1 MSADDFGR
9 SERTV
14 IRPNPGGR
22 RPTPQPTPAAPQPAP
37 APQASLSGQTD
48 SDQWFRGA
56 PASPSPPAAEPPR
69 ESVSRSV
76 PVAGHENVLL
86 EAAQPLLLLL
96 GRLRASLAHAKFA
109 SLMEQVSRAVED
121 FERRLQ
127 SAGLRP
133 EQAKAAKY
141 ILCATA
147 DDIVQNIPNE
157 ERQVWTQYSMLS
169 RFFGER
175 TGGVRFF
182 DELDR
187 AKSDPLNN
195 YDQLELQYACLALGF
210 QGVHRTSSGGQQ
222 MLQQTQRNLYEILR
236 RVRPRAAEAW
246 SPNWPGQTL
255 PLAAAS
261 IRIPLWA
268 VAAAVAALLLV
279 LFLTLRFL
287 LASSSDAV
295 AEEIGRLV
303 SSEPLALQRRVA
315 VAPAPPVQARR
326 STQLERIRA
335 ALASEIGAQQVDASA
350 NAANIVIRIGTFAS
364 FQSGEAKVL
373 ESFRPVAAKIGAAL
387 DKEPGYIKIIGHT
400 DNVRL
405 ATAKFESNFAL
416 SLERAQAV
424 SRLLAEVVKGRDRL
438 LVEGKG
444 ADAPISSNET
454 NEGRA
459 RNRRVEILIPRDDI

>member
-22 RPTPQPTPAAPQPAP
+22 RPAQATPQPASAPQAAAPQPE
-37 APQASLSGQTD
+37 TE
-48 SDQWFRGA
+48 QWFRGMPA
-56 PASPSPPAAEPPR
+56 PDPSPASSGPQRDPVMP
-69 ESVSRSV
+69 SV
-76 PVAGHENVLL
+76 PVAGHENLLL

-109 SLMEQVSRAVED
+109 SLMEQVSRAVEEFD
-121 FERRLQ
+121 RRLHT
-127 SAGLRP
+127 SGLRQ

-141 ILCATA
+141 VLCATA

-182 DELDR
+182 EELDR
-187 AKSDPLNN
+187 AKTDPLGN

-210 QGVHRTSSGGQQ
+210 QGVHRTSASGQQ
-222 MLQQTQRNLYEILR
+222 MLQQIQRGLYEILR
-236 RVRPRAAEAW
+236 RVRPRAAEPL
-246 SPNWPGQTL
+246 SPHWKGQSL

-261 IRIPLWA
+261 IRIPLWT
-268 VAAAVAALLLV
+268 VAASAAALLLV

-287 LASSSDAV
+287 LAQSSDTV
-295 AEEIGRLV
+295 ADEIGRLV
-303 SSEPLALQRRVA
+303 SSEPVALQRRVA

-335 ALASEIGAQQVDASA
+335 ALATEIGAQQVDVNA

-373 ESFRPVAAKIGAAL
+373 DSFKQVAAKIGAAL
-387 DKEPGYIKIIGHT
+387 EKEPGYIKVIGHT

-424 SRLLAEVVKGRDRL
+424 SRLLADVVKGRDRL

-444 ADAPISSNET
+444 ADAPIASNET
-454 NEGRA
+454 NEGRS

>member
-1 MSADDFGR
+1 
-9 SERTV
+9 
-14 IRPNPGGR
+14 
-22 RPTPQPTPAAPQPAP
+22 
-37 APQASLSGQTD
+37 
-48 SDQWFRGA
+48 
-56 PASPSPPAAEPPR
+56 
-69 ESVSRSV
+69 
-76 PVAGHENVLL
+76 
-86 EAAQPLLLLL
+86 
-96 GRLRASLAHAKFA
+96 
-109 SLMEQVSRAVED
+109 MEQVSRAVEEFD
-121 FERRLQ
+121 RRLHT
-127 SAGLRP
+127 SGLRQ

-141 ILCATA
+141 VLCATA

-182 DELDR
+182 EELDR
-187 AKSDPLNN
+187 AKTDPLGN

-210 QGVHRTSSGGQQ
+210 QGVHRTSASGQQ
-222 MLQQTQRNLYEILR
+222 MLQQIQRGLYEILR
-236 RVRPRAAEAW
+236 RVRPRAAEPL
-246 SPNWPGQTL
+246 SPHWKGQSL

-261 IRIPLWA
+261 IRIPLWT
-268 VAAAVAALLLV
+268 VAASAAALLLV

-287 LASSSDAV
+287 LAQSSDTV
-295 AEEIGRLV
+295 ADEIGRLV
-303 SSEPLALQRRVA
+303 SSEPVALQRRVA

-335 ALASEIGAQQVDASA
+335 ALATEIGAQQVDVNA

-373 ESFRPVAAKIGAAL
+373 DSFKQVAAKIGAAL
-387 DKEPGYIKIIGHT
+387 EKEPGYIKVIGHT

-424 SRLLAEVVKGRDRL
+424 SRLLADVVKGRDRL

-444 ADAPISSNET
+444 ADAPIASNET
-454 NEGRA
+454 NEGRS